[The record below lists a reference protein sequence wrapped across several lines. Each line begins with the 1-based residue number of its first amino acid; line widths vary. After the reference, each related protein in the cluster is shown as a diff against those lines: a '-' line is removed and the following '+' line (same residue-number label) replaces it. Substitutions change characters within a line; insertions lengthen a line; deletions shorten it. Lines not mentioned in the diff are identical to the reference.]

1 MVAGKSK
8 NASKSKNE
16 SKSKNRFKIKVV
28 NMVANANLYCN
39 DLELMDLAISLEDS
53 TYEPEQFPA
62 LIYKPEDVKN
72 LKPSF
77 LIFKSGKII
86 IAAAKSKEDVYMAV
100 DHVIKKLEELGI
112 KMRRKPDVK
121 INNVVAS
128 ADLGSKIDV
137 DMTALMLPNVE
148 YEPEVFPGLVWKL
161 PDINAT
167 FLMFN
172 SGKII
177 CAGLREASMLE
188 GAISRLYDNL
198 KDAGVLK

>member
-1 MVAGKSK
+1 M
-8 NASKSKNE
+8 
-16 SKSKNRFKIKVV
+16 
-28 NMVANANLYCN
+28 
-39 DLELMDLAISLEDS
+39 
-53 TYEPEQFPA
+53 
-62 LIYKPEDVKN
+62 
-72 LKPSF
+72 
-77 LIFKSGKII
+77 IFKSGKII
-86 IAAAKSKEDVYMAV
+86 IAAAKSKEDVYLAV
-100 DHVIKKLEELGI
+100 DHVVKKLEELGI

-177 CAGLREASMLE
+177 CAGLRDTSMLE
-188 GAISRLYDNL
+188 NAVSRLFENL

>member
-1 MVAGKSK
+1 MTTASK
-8 NASKSKNE
+8 N
-16 SKSKNRFKIKVV
+16 KNRFKIKVV

-39 DLELMDLAISLEDS
+39 DLELMELAIALEDS

-62 LIYKPEDVKN
+62 LIYKPEDIKN
-72 LKPSF
+72 FKPSF

-86 IAAAKSKEDVYMAV
+86 IAAAKSKEDVYLAV
-100 DHVIKKLEELGI
+100 DLVIKKLEELGI
-112 KMRRKPDVK
+112 KMRRKPDVR

-177 CAGLREASMLE
+177 CAGLRDSNMLE
-188 GAISRLYDNL
+188 DAISRLYDNL
-198 KDAGVLK
+198 KDAGVLKNKVV

>member
-1 MVAGKSK
+1 MVKSK
-8 NASKSKNE
+8 R
-16 SKSKNRFKIKVV
+16 KNRFKIKVV

-39 DLELMDLAISLEDS
+39 DLELMDLAIALEDS

-62 LIYKPEDVKN
+62 LIYKPEDVEKF
-72 LKPSF
+72 KPSF

-86 IAAAKSKEDVYMAV
+86 IAAAKSKEDVYLAV
-100 DHVIKKLEELGI
+100 DHVIKKLEDLGI

-161 PDINAT
+161 PNLNAT

-177 CAGLREASMLE
+177 CAGLRETNKLE
-188 GAISRLYDNL
+188 EAITQLHENL
-198 KDAGVLK
+198 KEAGVLK